1 MIKTIENNTI
11 SEFEIKKSKFIGYT
25 FKIQNTLDVEKN
37 LNMLIK
43 EHSDATHICY
53 GYVLN
58 GQEKC
63 SDNGEPSGTAGL
75 PILEVIKKNGLTN
88 VLVVSVRYFGGIKL
102 GAGGLIRAYSKS
114 ASLVIKDSGIKELE
128 QYNLYDVELEYNNV
142 QIFNKITKENDIKVL
157 STTYSSNVICS
168 VATKDSID
176 AISSVALSISKT
188 GQEWF

>member
-1 MIKTIENNTI
+1 MIKTINVDTV
-11 SEFEIKKSKFIGYT
+11 SEFEIKKSRFIGYT
-25 FKIQNTLDVEKN
+25 FKIQSALDVEKN
-37 LNMLIK
+37 LMMLSK

-114 ASLVIKDSGIKELE
+114 ASLVIKDSGVKELE
-128 QYNLYDVELEYNNV
+128 LYTLYSVEIEYNNV
-142 QIFNKITKENDIKVL
+142 QIFNKIAKDNDIRVL
-157 STTYSSNVICS
+157 NILYENNVICE
-168 VATKDSID
+168 VATNKDIN
-176 AISSVALSISKT
+176 AINNIALSITKT

>member
-11 SEFEIKKSKFIGYT
+11 SEFEIKKSRFIGYT
-25 FKIQNTLDVEKN
+25 FKIQNTVDVEKN
-37 LNMLIK
+37 LNKLSE

-128 QYNLYDVELEYNNV
+128 QYSLYDVEIEYNNV
-142 QIFNKITKENDIKVL
+142 QMLNKIAKDNDIKIL
-157 STTYSSNVICS
+157 NTTYSNNVICS
-168 VATKDSID
+168 VASKCDINV
-176 AISSVALSISKT
+176 ISSVALSINKT